1 MEEGVFWANRCCCT
15 ENAIRARNLCVSPI
29 NASEMNFPNAVCRGL
44 LRLHTDV
51 LAVGGCAG
59 ESSSARHPALS
70 FSPRVIYAPLV
81 H

>member
-1 MEEGVFWANRCCCT
+1 MSFGP
-15 ENAIRARNLCVSPI
+15 NAAAALRMQFVHVISLVPTI

-70 FSPRVIYAPLV
+70 FSLRVIYAPLV